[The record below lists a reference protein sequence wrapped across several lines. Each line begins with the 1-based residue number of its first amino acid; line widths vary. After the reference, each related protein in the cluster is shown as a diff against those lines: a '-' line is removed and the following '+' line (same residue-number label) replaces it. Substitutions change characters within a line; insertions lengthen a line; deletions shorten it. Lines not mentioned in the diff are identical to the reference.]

1 MNNQQNNVKVL
12 TEKEAQIMNT
22 INDGGSAT
30 FAQVIAVVSEKQL
43 KRGNPLANAEVTK
56 LVNYNFLLNAVYQNA
71 VNNARVREGNE
82 ADFEAKQNW
91 HEKVYD
97 TNNGSIVRNRNKV
110 EDRYLSGIVNNA
122 KTLTYFVDGIEATAE
137 QIETIKQFKPK
148 VAKAVNQGLDNDII
162 FRTIKIEGIK
172 EVRSHKQVLTY

>member
-56 LVNYNFLLNAVYQNA
+56 LVNYNFLLNAV
-71 VNNARVREGNE
+71 
-82 ADFEAKQNW
+82 
-91 HEKVYD
+91 
-97 TNNGSIVRNRNKV
+97 
-110 EDRYLSGIVNNA
+110 
-122 KTLTYFVDGIEATAE
+122 
-137 QIETIKQFKPK
+137 
-148 VAKAVNQGLDNDII
+148 
-162 FRTIKIEGIK
+162 
-172 EVRSHKQVLTY
+172 